1 MDWKRISEQALNSP
15 GGRPTRQTK
24 GDAAKKGNHSVEV
37 HGHRNHQASCG
48 KSVLVFV
55 QNATSY
61 IGITHAPIT
70 MTDI

>member
-24 GDAAKKGNHSVEV
+24 GDVAKKGNEV
-37 HGHRNHQASCG
+37 HDHRNHQASCG
-48 KSVLVFV
+48 KFVLVFV